1 MIFVLN
7 SNYKQLDSNLLD
19 FIFDNCCY
27 IAGNC
32 CWPPPSQLADR
43 RKQSVENIPTFNVF
57 QLYLSVV
64 NHVIFT
70 LCILVHPCARLVLSQ
85 CRIFASSTISKMG
98 AQQMEVMRGDWVNC
112 RFWLCSTQAWAA
124 RDFMSTT
131 ATSSLMRAYLLRL
144 LMRVCEEVLTLLTA
158 KY

>member
-1 MIFVLN
+1 MG
-7 SNYKQLDSNLLD
+7 SNRLFA
-19 FIFDNCCY
+19 FIGQQYFRNNRSWQ
-27 IAGNC
+27 ARLAERSSPKAMPWRENV
-32 CWPPPSQLADR
+32 CWKLTHIQCFP
-43 RKQSVENIPTFNVF
+43 
-57 QLYLSVV
+57 LYLSVV

-131 ATSSLMRAYLLRL
+131 ATSSLMRAYRLRL
-144 LMRVCEEVLTLLTA
+144 LMRVCEEVLTLLTV
-158 KY
+158 YI

>member
-43 RKQSVENIPTFNVF
+43 QKTYVENIPTFNVF
-57 QLYLSVV
+57 PLYLSVV

-70 LCILVHPCARLVLSQ
+70 LCILVHPCARLVLPQ

-98 AQQMEVMRGDWVNC
+98 AQQMEVMRD
-112 RFWLCSTQAWAA
+112 R
-124 RDFMSTT
+124 
-131 ATSSLMRAYLLRL
+131 LRL
-144 LMRVCEEVLTLLTA
+144 LMRVCEEVLTLLSA
-158 KY
+158 KYKTFTITIIKKYGIYFSYI